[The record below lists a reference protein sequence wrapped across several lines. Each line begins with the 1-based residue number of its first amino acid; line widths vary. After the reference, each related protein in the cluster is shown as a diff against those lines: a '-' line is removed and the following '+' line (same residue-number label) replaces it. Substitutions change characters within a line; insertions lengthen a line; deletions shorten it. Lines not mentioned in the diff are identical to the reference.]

1 MTGTPTS
8 PGIVPLAVADIFN
21 YIQQGDQAA
30 REYLIRF
37 SYLEI
42 YNEQIV
48 DLLAETASSIRILE
62 SKDGVTVRGLR
73 EEVVT
78 TPGAIL
84 DLLKKGERR
93 RQIGSTNMN
102 KHSSRSHAI
111 VRIWIESKAEG
122 ANGKTRAS
130 SLSMVDL
137 AGSESVRLTGSTGDR
152 KREGQYINKSLMAL
166 GQVIYKLSEQ
176 EKSHIPYRDSKLTRL
191 LQPSLSGNAQIVS
204 ICNISPSVSH
214 LEESHN
220 TLKFAMRAKK
230 IQQRV
235 VLNEVLDESTLLQE
249 YKDEIEDLKLQLAE
263 AKAAQRQQQNDEDTR
278 ELIQAIQKM
287 EGLILKTQKLQ
298 EHLNNDE
305 KVALESSDSGEFV
318 DSSEFGNKAQS
329 KKLAFND
336 TSESKVVS
344 DRPLLDEM
352 QRIQGLLDNVLDK
365 QGMSRSRSTSTDNLV
380 SVLRREEEVE
390 ELRSQLVE
398 LEVTTS
404 LKRADAD
411 FLHSQLLQKDALLA
425 EVAQILEIVEK
436 RQIQLESDNQTLKRM
451 LIEKGRKVAMKDRQ
465 IADRDRK
472 ILELERELKIA
483 P

>member
-1 MTGTPTS
+1 
-8 PGIVPLAVADIFN
+8 
-21 YIQQGDQAA
+21 
-30 REYLIRF
+30 
-37 SYLEI
+37 
-42 YNEQIV
+42 
-48 DLLAETASSIRILE
+48 
-62 SKDGVTVRGLR
+62 
-73 EEVVT
+73 
-78 TPGAIL
+78 
-84 DLLKKGERR
+84 
-93 RQIGSTNMN
+93 
-102 KHSSRSHAI
+102 
-111 VRIWIESKAEG
+111 
-122 ANGKTRAS
+122 
-130 SLSMVDL
+130 
-137 AGSESVRLTGSTGDR
+137 
-152 KREGQYINKSLMAL
+152 
-166 GQVIYKLSEQ
+166 
-176 EKSHIPYRDSKLTRL
+176 
-191 LQPSLSGNAQIVS
+191 LSGNAQIVS

-249 YKDEIEDLKLQLAE
+249 YKEEIEDLKLQLAE

-287 EGLILKTQKLQ
+287 EALILKTQKFQ
-298 EHLNNDE
+298 EHMNNDG
-305 KVALESSDSGEFV
+305 KVALESYDSGELLY
-318 DSSEFGNKAQS
+318 SPELGNKSQS
-329 KKLAFND
+329 KKLAFD

-365 QGMSRSRSTSTDNLV
+365 KGMSRSRSTSTDNLI

-390 ELRSQLVE
+390 ELRLQLVE

-411 FLHSQLLQKDALLA
+411 FLQSQLLQKDALLA

-436 RQIQLESDNQTLKRM
+436 RQIQLESDNETLKRM
-451 LIEKGRKVAMKDRQ
+451 LIEKGRKLAMKERH